1 MPTVT
6 VNIPNTTFISSSQPD
21 SNFSFFP
28 LIYTGTDPGFSS
40 CTGLLRISLPE
51 LPVNQ
56 VDSAFLQLS
65 VIVKSG
71 ASPSPVVVNEVTSSF
86 DPSTVTY
93 NTRPDFS
100 PTASTISISTA
111 DLYTAV
117 KIDVTALVNGWLNG
131 TVPNNG
137 IALTN
142 ADGVTIVEFAT
153 NNIVYEPYFPE
164 LVLTYSSTPSEDTAL
179 CFSYAQLANVIT
191 QLIRLYPAAI
201 MNIYTKGFNAASI
214 SGPPAELYASPDA
227 TYGTLFVLN
236 GGDYGAV
243 PLNTI
248 TAIGL
253 PQGTVY
259 DPSITYLPTP
269 AFPAGCDKNLITAY
283 HDYLPVSTPVTMYMG
298 TVIQTAGV
306 VYKNEYGLLVL
317 ADDMQGTNP
326 VFIPVINITAIV
338 TSTQPDSPPD
348 AQSDKAK
355 LLVVSPG
362 TSPTII

>member
-28 LIYTGTDPGFSS
+28 LIYTGTDPEFSS

-164 LVLTYSSTPSEDTAL
+164 LVLTYSSTPSGNTAL
-179 CFSYAQLANVIT
+179 CFSYAPVGKCNHAADPPIP
-191 QLIRLYPAAI
+191 RRDYEHLY
-201 MNIYTKGFNAASI
+201 KG
-214 SGPPAELYASPDA
+214 L
-227 TYGTLFVLN
+227 
-236 GGDYGAV
+236 
-243 PLNTI
+243 
-248 TAIGL
+248 
-253 PQGTVY
+253 
-259 DPSITYLPTP
+259 
-269 AFPAGCDKNLITAY
+269 
-283 HDYLPVSTPVTMYMG
+283 
-298 TVIQTAGV
+298 
-306 VYKNEYGLLVL
+306 
-317 ADDMQGTNP
+317 
-326 VFIPVINITAIV
+326 
-338 TSTQPDSPPD
+338 
-348 AQSDKAK
+348 
-355 LLVVSPG
+355 
-362 TSPTII
+362 